1 MNQIKP
7 KATPFSFSRFITS
20 AIAYFAI
27 FAFTIAI
34 FYFIAPTMIEFNFLL
49 ISSAIVAVVLGIYHG
64 KYKKQADVDAA
75 VNADVAHVKEEIK
88 EEVEEIK
95 EKLHK

>member
-1 MNQIKP
+1 MDPTKP
-7 KATPFSFSRFITS
+7 KATPFSFSRFMTS
-20 AIAYFAI
+20 SIAYFAI
-27 FAFTIAI
+27 FAFIIGI
-34 FYFIAPTMIEFNFLL
+34 FYFIDPTMLEYNFLFT
-49 ISSAIVAVVLGIYHG
+49 SSAIAAVVLGIYHG

-75 VNADVAHVKEEIK
+75 VNADIAHVKEEIK